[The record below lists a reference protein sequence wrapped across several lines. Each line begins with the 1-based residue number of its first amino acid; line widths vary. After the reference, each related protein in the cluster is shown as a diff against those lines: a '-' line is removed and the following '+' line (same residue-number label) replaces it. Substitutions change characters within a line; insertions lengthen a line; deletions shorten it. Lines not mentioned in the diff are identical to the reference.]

1 MNCFLGIDIGT
12 TGCKSVIF
20 DNNGVQVSLT
30 YREYDTISD
39 NPGWVELNT
48 EEVIS
53 KCFEVIKE
61 SVSAVPPGSVE
72 SIGISSQGEA
82 FTMLDR
88 SGSAL
93 CNAFVSSDSRADPYV
108 KSWTGEF
115 GDKKLYQITG
125 HTSHPMFSLFK
136 LLWVRDNM
144 SEVWERCHRIL
155 CFEDLLQY
163 RLGIKSPAIS
173 WSLAGRTMLFDV
185 REHCWSE
192 KILESI
198 GIRKEQLSVPLPSGR
213 IAGYV
218 DEGIANQLNLSGKV
232 AVVTGGHDQP
242 CSALGAGAVKPG
254 VAVYASGTVEC
265 ITPAFEKPV
274 FSEELRKYNFCT
286 YDHAATGLYAT
297 LALSLTGG
305 NLLKWFRDEFGQQEK
320 EIGKIEHADPYEL
333 LLRQMPAAPTGL
345 LVLPYFT
352 PSGTPYFDTAVKGT
366 ILGLDLSTTRGEILK
381 ALIEGVAFE
390 IKLSLEI
397 LEQAG
402 YIVNELRA
410 IGGGAKS
417 DLLIRLKS
425 DILNK
430 PITTPDI
437 TEAGCRGAA
446 ILAKAAY
453 DNIGIDEIIDR
464 WVKPGQVI
472 LPRGNDL
479 YSEKF
484 QKYKKLYAKL
494 KRDFY
499 QDEDG

>member
-1 MNCFLGIDIGT
+1 MDFFLGIDIGT
-12 TGCKSVIF
+12 TGCKSVVF
-20 DNNGVQVSLT
+20 DATGVQVSLA
-30 YREYDTISD
+30 YREYDTISE
-39 NPGWVELNT
+39 NPGWVELDT
-48 EEVIS
+48 DEVIN

-61 SVSAVPPGSVE
+61 SASVIPAGSLK

-82 FTMLDR
+82 FTMIDK
-88 SGSAL
+88 SGKAL
-93 CNAFVSSDSRADPYV
+93 CNAFVSSDSRADIYV
-108 KSWTGEF
+108 RRRTAGF
-115 GDKKLYQITG
+115 NDKELYNITG

-136 LLWVRDNM
+136 LLWVKDNM
-144 SEVWERCHRIL
+144 ADVWQRCFRIL

-163 RLGIKSPAIS
+163 RLGIKNPAIS

-185 REHCWSE
+185 RVHRWSE
-192 KILESI
+192 EILEKA
-198 GIRKEQLSVPLPSGR
+198 GIRKELLSEPVPSGR

-218 DEGIANQLNLSGKV
+218 DDVITRQLNLKGKIAV
-232 AVVTGGHDQP
+232 ATAGHDQP

-274 FSEELRKYNFCT
+274 FSEKLRKYNFCT
-286 YDHAATGLYAT
+286 YDHAAEGLYAT
-297 LALSLTGG
+297 LAFSLTGG
-305 NLLKWFRDEFGQQEK
+305 NLLKWFRDEFGQREK
-320 EIGKIEHADPYEL
+320 EIARLNNGDPYKL
-333 LLRQMPAAPTGL
+333 LLEQMPPGPSRL

-352 PSGTPYFDTAVKGT
+352 PSGTPYFDTSVRGT
-366 ILGLDLSTTRGEILK
+366 VMGLDLSTSRGEILK
-381 ALIEGVAFE
+381 ALIEGVALE
-390 IKLSLEI
+390 IKLNLEM

-402 YIVNELRA
+402 YKVNELRA

-425 DILNK
+425 DIINK

-446 ILAKAAY
+446 ILARSAY
-453 DNIGIDEIIDR
+453 EKTDINEIIDR
-464 WVKPGQVI
+464 WVKPGAVI

-479 YSEKF
+479 YHEKF
-484 QKYKKLYAKL
+484 QKYKSLYAKL

-499 QDEDG
+499 QDLDG

>member
-20 DNNGVQVSLT
+20 DANGVQVSMA
-30 YREYDTISD
+30 YREYDTISEH
-39 NPGWVELNT
+39 PGWVELDT
-48 EEVIS
+48 EEVMS

-61 SVSAVPPGSVE
+61 SVSDAPPRSVK
-72 SIGISSQGEA
+72 SMGISSQGEA
-82 FTMLDR
+82 FTLLDS
-88 SGSAL
+88 SGRAL
-93 CNAFVSSDSRADPYV
+93 CNAFVSSDSRADSYV
-108 KSWTGEF
+108 RSRTAEF
-115 GDKKLYQITG
+115 GDKKLYEITG

-144 SEVWERCHRIL
+144 PGVWERCSGIL

-163 RLGIKSPAIS
+163 RLGVKNPAIS

-185 REHCWSE
+185 RKHCWSE
-192 KILESI
+192 EILKSA
-198 GIRKEQLSVPLPSGR
+198 GIRKDFLSRPLPSGR

-218 DEGIANQLNLSGKV
+218 DGNIARKLNLADEV

-265 ITPAFEKPV
+265 VTPAFEKPV
-274 FSEELRKYNFCT
+274 FSEKLRKYNFCT
-286 YDHAATGLYAT
+286 YDHAAEGLYAT
-297 LALSLTGG
+297 LAFSLTGG
-305 NLLKWFRDEFGQQEK
+305 NLLKWFRDEFGQREK
-320 EIGKIEHADPYEL
+320 EIALANNSDPYKML
-333 LLRQMPAAPTGL
+333 LEQMPSGPSRL

-352 PSGTPYFDTAVKGT
+352 PSATPYFDTKVKGT
-366 ILGLDLSTTRGEILK
+366 ILGLDLSATRGEILK
-381 ALIEGVAFE
+381 ALIEGVA
-390 IKLSLEI
+390 LEI
-397 LEQAG
+397 RLNLEFLEQAG
-402 YIVNELRA
+402 YKVNELRA

-425 DILNK
+425 DVINK

-446 ILAKAAY
+446 ILAKSAY
-453 DNIGIDEIIDR
+453 EKMGINEIIAR
-464 WVKPGQVI
+464 WVKPGQVV
-472 LPRGNDL
+472 LPRGDDL
-479 YSEKF
+479 YKDKF
-484 QKYKKLYAKL
+484 QKYKSLYAKL

-499 QDEDG
+499 HDRDV

>member
-20 DNNGVQVSLT
+20 DDEGVQVSMA
-30 YREYDTISD
+30 YREYDTISSH
-39 NPGWVELNT
+39 PGWVELDT
-48 EEVIS
+48 EEVTG

-61 SVSAVPPGSVE
+61 SALSVPPGSVK

-82 FTMLDR
+82 FTLVDKT
-88 SGSAL
+88 GEAL

-108 KSWTGEF
+108 KNWTGEF
-115 GDKKLYQITG
+115 GDKKLYRITG

-144 SEVWERCHRIL
+144 SEVWDRCFRIL

-163 RLGIKSPAIS
+163 RLGVESPAIS

-185 REHCWSE
+185 RNHCWSE
-192 KILESI
+192 EILKNT
-198 GIRKEQLSVPLPSGR
+198 GIRKELLSRPLPSGS

-218 DEGIANQLNLSGKV
+218 DDTIAQQLCLAGRV

-265 ITPAFEKPV
+265 ITPAFDRPV
-274 FSEELRKYNFCT
+274 FSEKLRKYNFCT
-286 YDHAATGLYAT
+286 YDHAAAGLYAT
-297 LALSLTGG
+297 LAYSLTGG
-305 NLLKWFRDEFGQQEK
+305 NLLKWFRDEFGQKEK
-320 EIGKIEHADPYEL
+320 EIARADNTNPYKL
-333 LLRQMPAAPTGL
+333 LLEQMPPGPTRL

-352 PSGTPYFDTAVKGT
+352 PSATPYFDTTVKGT
-366 ILGLDLSTTRGEILK
+366 ILGLELSTTRGEILK

-390 IKLSLEI
+390 IRLNLEF

-402 YIVNELRA
+402 YTVNELRA

-417 DLLIRLKS
+417 DLLMRLKS
-425 DILNK
+425 DVINK

-446 ILAKAAY
+446 ILAKSAY
-453 DNIGIDEIIDR
+453 EQMGINEIIVQ
-464 WVKPGQVI
+464 WVKPGAVI
-472 LPRGNDL
+472 LPRDNDL

-484 QKYKKLYAKL
+484 RKYKTLYAKL

-499 QDEDG
+499 QDGD